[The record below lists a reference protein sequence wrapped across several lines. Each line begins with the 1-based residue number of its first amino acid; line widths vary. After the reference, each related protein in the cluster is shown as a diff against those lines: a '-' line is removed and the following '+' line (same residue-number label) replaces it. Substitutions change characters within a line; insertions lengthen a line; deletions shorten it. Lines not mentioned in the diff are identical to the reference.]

1 MGIRGV
7 WSTFRKLFKNV
18 NPLEQEPLKIGIDM
32 FSLVYTHRSNI
43 DDLLVLIKSWA
54 DHGHTITC
62 IWDGTAPKE
71 KQEIIGQRRNVRE
84 NAMEKRADLETY
96 LTEFGGQ
103 LNDNDIK
110 HLKTAITSL
119 SWQGWHMTGTLKRQ
133 IQETLGPTVAH
144 IFASGEADDVLIE
157 MTSYT
162 DSKKI
167 DVVLSLDSDLFA
179 MGAQRIWRLLRI
191 RGQWIIEDIYV
202 EAVCNNWGISLGQLQ
217 DACFL
222 AGWDRCHLK
231 GGSHM
236 PFDVALNRIKHYQTL
251 NIILD
256 KFPNVELINSES
268 MDRLVSLKKE
278 SKIRWQQILKDRYF
292 LHP

>member
-7 WSTFRKLFKNV
+7 WTTFRKLFKNV
-18 NPLEQEPLKIGIDM
+18 NPLDEGPLKIGIDM

-43 DDLLVLIKSWA
+43 DELLALIKSWA
-54 DHGHTITC
+54 DHGHIITC

-71 KQEIIGQRRNVRE
+71 KQGIIGLRRNVRE
-84 NAMEKRADLETY
+84 SAMEKRADLETY
-96 LTEFGGQ
+96 LTDFGGQ

-133 IQETLGPTVAH
+133 IQETLGPTVEH
-144 IFASGEADDVLIE
+144 VFAPGEADDVLIE
-157 MTSYT
+157 MTYQ
-162 DSKKI
+162 KQI

-179 MGAQRIWRLLRI
+179 MGAERIWRLLRI
-191 RGQWIIEDIYV
+191 RGQWIIEDISV

-231 GGSHM
+231 GGYHM
-236 PFDVALNRIKHYQTL
+236 PFDVALNRIKHYQILTT
-251 NIILD
+251 ILD
-256 KFPNVELINSES
+256 KFPTVEPIDSET
-268 MDRLVSLKKE
+268 MDRLVQLKKD
-278 SKIRWQQILKDRYF
+278 SKIRWQQILRVR
-292 LHP
+292 

>member
-7 WSTFRKLFKNV
+7 WTTFRKLFKTV
-18 NPLEQEPLKIGIDM
+18 NPLDEGPLNIGIDM

-43 DDLLVLIKSWA
+43 DDLLALIKSWA
-54 DHGHTITC
+54 DHGHIITC

-84 NAMEKRADLETY
+84 NAIEKRTDLETY
-96 LTEFGGQ
+96 LTEFGVQ

-133 IQETLGPTVAH
+133 IQETLGPTVEH
-144 IFASGEADDVLIE
+144 VFAPGEADDVLIE
-157 MTSYT
+157 MTYQ
-162 DSKKI
+162 KQI

-179 MGAQRIWRLLRI
+179 MGAERIWRLLRI
-191 RGQWIIEDIYV
+191 RGQWIIEDISV

-236 PFDVALNRIKHYQTL
+236 PFDVALNRIKHYQILTT
-251 NIILD
+251 ILD
-256 KFPNVELINSES
+256 KFPTVEPIDSET
-268 MDRLVSLKKE
+268 MDRLVQLKKD
-278 SKIRWQQILKDRYF
+278 SKIRWQQILRVR
-292 LHP
+292 